1 MRKRFDLNNSLW
13 LMATYLQPKNT
24 MNPNLRPTVRSL
36 TQLAKEVPKINNYD
50 TQAYIPRETFSEQY
64 KSLQCEVETFYKCF
78 NH

>member
-1 MRKRFDLNNSLW
+1 
-13 LMATYLQPKNT
+13 MATYLQPKNT

-36 TQLAKEVPKINNYD
+36 TQLAKEVPKINYD
-50 TQAYIPRETFSEQY
+50 TQARAGQWRYIPRETFPEQY